1 MSDFDLGETTTV
13 AAKKSVFAKIAALS
27 AKTKIATA
35 AGLVVLLGGGGA
47 FAYTTLNTPDAIVGL
62 AIAGAFSGSH
72 PSFEISADINSGGSG
87 GTGTLDVY
95 TADAGSLLSLKAAA
109 KLNGMPIG
117 ATLNVVS
124 SKAGDVYANLSDF
137 DSLGA
142 YLVMAG
148 LVPEATV
155 TSARTALTDTWV
167 KVSKAEVEQYS
178 AAATSGA
185 GSDCI
190 TSKLNNPDY
199 TKKVQ
204 DELTSA
210 IRNNNFIGVT
220 KELPQVN
227 GDRVFVL
234 GIKADQLRAF
244 LTAVKN
250 TTYYQDVHT
259 CLPMVN
265 ISEADIAGIT
275 QSKIDNEFN
284 NGPVTLTTTLYANS
298 FSHNLDKIE
307 FAVYN
312 SDSNEHSLVTFK
324 PLGDQS
330 SKVVIP
336 VKSVSVTELL
346 STLTSPTY

>member
-13 AAKKSVFAKIAALS
+13 AANKSVFAKIAALS

-35 AGLVVLLGGGGA
+35 AVLVVLLGGGGA

-72 PSFEISADINSGGSG
+72 PSFEISADIKSGGSN
-87 GTGTLDVY
+87 GTGTLEVY
-95 TADAGSLLSLKAAA
+95 TADTGSLLSLKAGATVG
-109 KLNGMPIG
+109 GMPIG

-148 LVPEATV
+148 FLPESTV
-155 TSARTALTDTWV
+155 TSARTALTNTWV
-167 KVSKAEVEQYS
+167 KIAKSEVEQYS

-190 TSKLNNPDY
+190 TSKLNNADY
-199 TKKVQ
+199 VKKVQ
-204 DELTSA
+204 GELVSA
-210 IRNNNFIGVT
+210 IRDHNFIGVT

-250 TTYYQDVHT
+250 TTYYKDVHT
-259 CLPMVN
+259 CLPTVN
-265 ISEADIAGIT
+265 ITDAAIAKIT
-275 QSKIDNEFN
+275 QANIDNQFV
-284 NGPVTLTTTLYANS
+284 NGPVKLTTTLYANS
-298 FSHNLDKIE
+298 FSHNLDKLE
-307 FAVYN
+307 FAVYK

-336 VKSVSVTELL
+336 AKSVSLTELL
-346 STLTSPTY
+346 STLTSPTN